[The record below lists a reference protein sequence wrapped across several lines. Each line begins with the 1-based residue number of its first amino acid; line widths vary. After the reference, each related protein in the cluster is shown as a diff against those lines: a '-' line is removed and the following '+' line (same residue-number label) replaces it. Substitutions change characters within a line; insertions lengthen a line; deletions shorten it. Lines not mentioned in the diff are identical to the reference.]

1 MSYLWSIMVVCALAC
16 AVSVAG
22 WVADPP
28 TTVSAESVASKPTP
42 APAARV
48 FEMRTYDTD
57 NADMA
62 RAMHARFRDHTCRL
76 FRKHGMDLVGFW
88 IPRDEPTKLIYLL
101 AFPSK
106 EAAEASWRAF
116 RDDPEWQRVF
126 AESHEKAG
134 GKIVTKVESVWLDPT
149 DYSPIR

>member
-1 MSYLWSIMVVCALAC
+1 MSNVWSITAVCAVVCTLS
-16 AVSVAG
+16 AVG
-22 WVADPP
+22 WVAEP
-28 TTVSAESVASKPTP
+28 TEPNPVASVASKPLT

-48 FEMRTYDTD
+48 FEMRTYFTD

-62 RAMHARFRDHTCRL
+62 RAMHARFRDHTCNL
-76 FRKHGMDLVGFW
+76 FQKHGMDLVGFW
-88 IPRDEPTKLIYLL
+88 IPQEDQTKLVYIL

-106 EAAEASWRAF
+106 EAAQASWQAF
-116 RDDPEWQRVF
+116 RNDPEWQKVF